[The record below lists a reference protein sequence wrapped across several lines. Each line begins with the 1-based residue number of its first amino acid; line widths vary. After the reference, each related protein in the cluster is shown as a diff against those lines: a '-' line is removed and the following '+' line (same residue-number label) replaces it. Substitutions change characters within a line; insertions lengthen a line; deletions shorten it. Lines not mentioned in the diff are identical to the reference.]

1 MSMINMDAIIVRPAV
16 QADLPSLHAF
26 GTALAL
32 ETEGRLLQKDTLY
45 NGILTMLASPQHGHF
60 IVAEITR
67 EKQRRVIAQLMI
79 TYEWSDWRNAVF
91 WWVQSVYVDPIW
103 RRQGVYR
110 AMHEYLIAQTKAH
123 PHICGIRL
131 YVEQHNRIAQTVY
144 QRLGLSPSGYMV
156 YEKDFRA

>member
-1 MSMINMDAIIVRPAV
+1 MMNMDAIRVRPAV
-16 QADLPSLHAF
+16 PADLPSLVAF

-32 ETEGRLLQKDTLY
+32 ETEGRLLQKDIL
-45 NGILTMLASPQHGHF
+45 NDGILTMLSAPQHGRF

-67 EKQRRVIAQLMI
+67 EEQRRVIAQLMV

-91 WWVQSVYVDPIW
+91 WWVQSVYVDPVW

-110 AMHEYLIAQTKAH
+110 AMHEYLIAQTKAN
-123 PHICGIRL
+123 PDICGIRL

-144 QRLGLSPSGYMV
+144 QRLGLSPSGYIV
-156 YEKDFRA
+156 YETEFRA